1 MKKIRFIIYIA
12 SVIFAFLFNF
22 YFRPIKGNN
31 LVTDEYRNSKE
42 YVNDLYMSDEYFSK
56 NLVNKNYEFIYKK
69 IIEST
74 FDDSAQIKIPCAG
87 SEQCINNFT
96 ASIYA
101 LYLDHPELISYVGIS
116 GVKYEKGNLIYNNY
130 EGLSKFKTYMA
141 TRRIEREMENI
152 RKDTDGM
159 DDKEKILYVYN
170 YVASHN
176 YDKLFTSLGSNQ
188 SAYSF
193 FTKGS
198 SVCAG
203 FAKASQIIFQ
213 NIGIKSYLVINDS
226 HLWNYVQYEGK
237 YYVFDA
243 TVGASYRD
251 KSNNRYYD
259 GLSRTTVDSV
269 IGHYSELYPPIE
281 TEHTLKELF
290 GV

>member
-1 MKKIRFIIYIA
+1 MKKISIIIYIA
-12 SVIFAFLFNF
+12 SVIFATLFNF
-22 YFRPIKGNN
+22 YFRPIKGNS
-31 LVTDEYRNSKE
+31 LVTDEYRKSKE

-56 NLVNKNYEFIYKK
+56 HLVKSSYSFIYKK
-69 IIEST
+69 IIDST
-74 FDDSAQIKIPCAG
+74 FDDASEIRIPCNKQD
-87 SEQCINNFT
+87 ECIDNFT

-116 GVKYEKGNLIYNNY
+116 GVKYQDNTLIYHNY
-130 EGLSKFKTYMA
+130 EGLSSFKTYMG

-152 RKDTDGM
+152 RKDTEGM
-159 DDKEKILYVYN
+159 SDKEKILYVYN

-193 FTKGS
+193 FTKGT

-226 HLWNYVQYEGK
+226 HLWNYVEYEGK

-251 KSNNRYYD
+251 KSNKYYYD
-259 GLSRTTVDSV
+259 GLARTTVENV
-269 IGHYSELYPPIE
+269 IGNYPELYPPIE
-281 TEHTLKELF
+281 TKHTLKELF
-290 GV
+290 NV

>member
-1 MKKIRFIIYIA
+1 MKKIRFIVYIA
-12 SVIFAFLFNF
+12 SVVFAFFFNF
-22 YFRPIKGNN
+22 YFRPIKGNI
-31 LVTDEYRNSKE
+31 LVTDKYRKSKE
-42 YVNDLYMSDEYFSK
+42 YINDLYMSDEHFSK
-56 NLVNKNYEFIYKK
+56 NLVNKKYEFIYKK
-69 IIEST
+69 IIDST
-74 FDDSAQIKIPCAG
+74 FDNSAQIKIPCG
-87 SEQCINNFT
+87 DEDECINNFT
-96 ASIYA
+96 ASIYS

-116 GVKYEKGNLIYNNY
+116 SVKYENGSLVYNNY
-130 EGLSKFKTYMA
+130 EGLSSFKTYMA

-152 RKDTDGM
+152 RKDTENM
-159 DDKEKILYVYN
+159 DEKDKILYVYN

-193 FTKGS
+193 FTKGT

-226 HLWNYVQYEGK
+226 HLWNYVEYDGK

-251 KSNNRYYD
+251 KTNDYYYE
-259 GLSRTTVDSV
+259 GLARTTVESV
-269 IGHYSELYPPIE
+269 IGYYPELYPPIE